1 MNWFRSISKSIFYI
15 PLWIFIA
22 KELEAFFQILGLN
35 FFSPSDGNNWFIS
48 NFIEWFGV
56 LYGILLPLILVKAWE
71 QLDTI
76 DRQFD
81 READSAKILY
91 KDLNY
96 LSEQQGSLGIVSNK
110 SIRLLYKYVNHV
122 IEHHK
127 DEIKQSENNKY
138 KRTGDKILESI
149 RDEFK
154 VLIHLDTKQASLS
167 TIIVGELFERLNELT
182 DNRGDRISHASQR
195 LFENLRAIALIASI
209 IFLIPFYF
217 AGPVYFSKSFGP
229 PYFYLL
235 DIALVLAV
243 TFLVIYIY
251 SIIEDLDDPFTGPK
265 RMSDESWQFIHEEI
279 KNDQA
284 EREHNVIDGL
294 VAQDSS
300 TFSSQRKKR
309 KSISNK

>member
-1 MNWFRSISKSIFYI
+1 MTWFKSLSKSIFYI

-22 KELEAFFQILGLN
+22 KELEAFFQIIGWN
-35 FFSPSDGNNWFIS
+35 FYSRPDGSSWFIS

-81 READSAKILY
+81 READSVKILY
-91 KDLNY
+91 KDLSY
-96 LSEQQGSLGIVSNK
+96 LSDQRGNLGIVSNK
-110 SIRLLYKYVNHV
+110 SIKLLHKYVNHV

-127 DEIKQSENNKY
+127 DEIKQSKNNNGRKD
-138 KRTGDKILESI
+138 GDKILENI
-149 RDEFK
+149 RGEFK
-154 VLIHLDTKQASLS
+154 GLIYLDTKQAALS
-167 TIIVGELFERLNELT
+167 TIIVSELFERLNELT

-195 LFENLRAIALIASI
+195 LFENLRTIALIASI

-217 AGPVYFSKSFGP
+217 AGPVYFSTSFGP

-251 SIIEDLDDPFTGPK
+251 MIIEDLDDPFTGPK
-265 RMSDESWQFIHEEI
+265 RMSDESWQLIREEI
-279 KNDQA
+279 TSDQK
-284 EREHNVIDGL
+284 EREQKVIEGL
-294 VAQDSS
+294 VDRDSMA
-300 TFSSQRKKR
+300 SSHLKKTRKK
-309 KSISNK
+309 